1 MVVHY
6 PRERLRYNSERP
18 TAICDVLLAT
28 GPGSYR
34 SGDIALGTPTTS
46 ARTRRGL
53 WALYPV
59 GEEVVVAYPGGA
71 IAGPPHQVATDLDR
85 LAAADGHDPLE
96 GQVVQT
102 LRDFLVGDQ
111 LEAVAWVRRWSRP
124 AIGYRL
130 SGPRNEPC
138 QELDKTRPHAD
149 QPLPLHGGEVRPRQ
163 SEVTPKPALPPAA

>member
-18 TAICDVLLAT
+18 TAISDVLLAT

-59 GEEVVVAYPGGA
+59 GEEVLVTHPGGA
-71 IAGPPHQVATDLDR
+71 IAGPPHQVAAALDR
-85 LAAADGHDPLE
+85 LAAVDGHDQLE
-96 GQVVQT
+96 RQVVQT
-102 LRDFLVGDQ
+102 LRDFLVDDPP
-111 LEAVAWVRRWSRP
+111 EAVAGVRRWSRP
-124 AIGYRL
+124 AVGYRL
-130 SGPRNEPC
+130 SGPANQPGHHT
-138 QELDKTRPHAD
+138 QPSASRPGVPTPVPPI
-149 QPLPLHGGEVRPRQ
+149 PLPDPSPQ
-163 SEVTPKPALPPAA
+163 PTPARAA

>member
-18 TAICDVLLAT
+18 TAISDVLLAT

-59 GEEVVVAYPGGA
+59 GEEVLVTHPGGA
-71 IAGPPHQVATDLDR
+71 IAGPPHQVAAALDR
-85 LAAADGHDPLE
+85 LAAVDGHDQLE
-96 GQVVQT
+96 RQVVQT
-102 LRDFLVGDQ
+102 LRDFLVDDPP
-111 LEAVAWVRRWSRP
+111 EAVAGVRRWSRP
-124 AIGYRL
+124 AVGYRL
-130 SGPRNEPC
+130 SGPRNQPG
-138 QELDKTRPHAD
+138 QQLDQARSQPAR
-149 QPLPLHGGEVRPRQ
+149 PLPLRDGRVRP
-163 SEVTPKPALPPAA
+163 TPPKVAPEPALRPAA

>member
-53 WALYPV
+53 WAL
-59 GEEVVVAYPGGA
+59 
-71 IAGPPHQVATDLDR
+71 
-85 LAAADGHDPLE
+85 
-96 GQVVQT
+96 
-102 LRDFLVGDQ
+102 
-111 LEAVAWVRRWSRP
+111 
-124 AIGYRL
+124 
-130 SGPRNEPC
+130 
-138 QELDKTRPHAD
+138 
-149 QPLPLHGGEVRPRQ
+149 
-163 SEVTPKPALPPAA
+163 